1 VAGEGG
7 TEEVGRGETA
17 EDVAE
22 VVVVED
28 IDGRRHLGLRRRWW
42 RNRGRRRWGFGF
54 ASEIWDWRGFWME
67 CDLSNV
73 WFRLCGA
80 FWANFFRILKW
91 WCGLMSTVS
100 WFPYVLTT
108 VKSSRNAPQNNLA
121 ASAKYYISKY
131 KFFRKLFYFSKKLIF
146 RNRSNA
152 YMLIKVISSVDKR
165 MSQL

>member
-1 VAGEGG
+1 VEEVAEERGCGGAATGGHAAPAVAGEGG

-28 IDGRRHLGLRRRWW
+28 IDGRRHLGLRRRWG

-91 WCGLMSTVS
+91 WCGLMSTVVC
-100 WFPYVLTT
+100 FPYGLTT
-108 VKSSRNAPQNNLA
+108 VKSSRTPTILLLYIL
-121 ASAKYYISKY
+121 KYVFSES
-131 KFFRKLFYFSKKLIF
+131 YFSFL
-146 RNRSNA
+146 
-152 YMLIKVISSVDKR
+152 
-165 MSQL
+165 